1 MKISAI
7 DIRKHTFEKIFR
19 GYDPDE
25 VDAFLNSLS
34 QEWERFSSENSLLKM
49 QLEYA
54 EKELSKLK
62 DIESTLFRTLKA
74 AEDTSKL
81 IEKEAN
87 ENAEKRIEESRTTA
101 NELVGEAESRTN
113 LIIQETEN
121 RLKRF
126 KDEFAAEVKLQ
137 ERDFRAIENFRD
149 NLIVQLSSL
158 ANNTIETVERFEQ
171 KFDKQSVLNKME
183 EIKQHISEIEIP
195 KKGFV
200 PEPARIAPVVE
211 EDTEEFQPEAEIIL
225 QDDKPEVLF
234 EVTEEEPEE
243 ETAPIAEVE
252 EIEPEPQ
259 FEEAEII
266 GAIEPEPEPVEREV
280 AYSVKEEPRSAV
292 EDSARALADLQRTA
306 RAREAELLRDSE
318 RNREND
324 RTRDSEPARENAPV
338 NRPRVPENQPKK
350 TGGGSFFDQI

>member
-54 EKELSKLK
+54 EKELGKLK

-81 IEKEAN
+81 IEKEAL
-87 ENAEKRIEESRTTA
+87 EMAEKTIEESKNKA
-101 NELVGEAESRTN
+101 NDLVSEAEARTN
-113 LIIQETEN
+113 QVIRETED

-126 KDEFAAEVKLQ
+126 KEDFAAEVKIQ

-171 KFDKQSVLNKME
+171 KYDKESVLNKME
-183 EIKQHISEIEIP
+183 EIKQHVSEIEIP
-195 KKGFV
+195 KK
-200 PEPARIAPVVE
+200 PV
-211 EDTEEFQPEAEIIL
+211 FQSVA
-225 QDDKPEVLF
+225 KP
-234 EVTEEEPEE
+234 
-243 ETAPIAEVE
+243 VE
-252 EIEPEPQ
+252 EIEEESEAEVNVILQDEKPDVVFEVVDSESELAEEEEDILPELQ
-259 FEEAEII
+259 FEEEVIKAVEEPEPEV
-266 GAIEPEPEPVEREV
+266 EPEPEPVVEEIQYR
-280 AYSVKEEPRSAV
+280 VKEETRSAAD
-292 EDSARALADLQRTA
+292 EASEALAEMHKSAEKA
-306 RAREAELLRDSE
+306 RDAS
-318 RNREND
+318 
-324 RTRDSEPARENAPV
+324 PGI
-338 NRPRVPENQPKK
+338 NRPRESAQPKK

>member
-87 ENAEKRIEESRTTA
+87 EAAEKRIEESRVAA
-101 NELVGEAESRTN
+101 NDLVTEAEQRTSQ
-113 LIIQETEN
+113 IIRQTED
-121 RLKRF
+121 RLTKF
-126 KDEFAAEVKLQ
+126 KEDFAGEVKIQ

-158 ANNTIETVERFEQ
+158 ANSALETVERFEQ
-171 KFDKQSVLNKME
+171 KYDKESVLNKME
-183 EIKQHISEIEIP
+183 EIKKHVAEIEIP
-195 KKGFV
+195 KKIV
-200 PEPARIAPVVE
+200 YQSSVKTDE
-211 EDTEEFQPEAEIIL
+211 PEAEPEVTVIL
-225 QDDKPEVLF
+225 TDDKPEVAF
-234 EVTEEEPEE
+234 EVVDSEEDLIVEEEEIVPEA
-243 ETAPIAEVE
+243 APEPEQVVAAAIP
-252 EIEPEPQ
+252 EPEPVL
-259 FEEAEII
+259 A
-266 GAIEPEPEPVEREV
+266 PEPEPVE
-280 AYSVKEEPRSAV
+280 EEPVQYNKFRETTKSAAD
-292 EDSARALADLQRTA
+292 EASEALA
-306 RAREAELLRDSE
+306 EMHKVAEKARDS
-318 RNREND
+318 
-324 RTRDSEPARENAPV
+324 TTGI
-338 NRPRVPENQPKK
+338 NRPRESAQPKK
-350 TGGGSFFDQI
+350 SGGGSFFDQI

>member
-81 IEKEAN
+81 IEKEAH
-87 ENAEKRIEESRTTA
+87 EEAEKRIEESRSTA
-101 NELVGEAESRTN
+101 NDLVSEAEARTN
-113 LIIQETEN
+113 QIIRQTEE
-121 RLKRF
+121 RLAKF
-126 KDEFAAEVKLQ
+126 KEEFAAEVKIQ

-171 KFDKQSVLNKME
+171 KYDRESVLNKME
-183 EIKQHISEIEIP
+183 EIKKHVAEIEIP
-195 KKGFV
+195 KKLVFQ
-200 PEPARIAPVVE
+200 APPKVE
-211 EDTEEFQPEAEIIL
+211 EEEPEAEVSVVL
-225 QDDKPEVLF
+225 ADDKPEVAF
-234 EVTEEEPEE
+234 EVVDTDEEAVEEIIEEEDQFVPEAAIEVEEAQPVAEEEPVV
-243 ETAPIAEVE
+243 IS
-252 EIEPEPQ
+252 
-259 FEEAEII
+259 
-266 GAIEPEPEPVEREV
+266 EPEPEPVQ
-280 AYSVKEEPRSAV
+280 EEPVRFNRLRETAKSAAD
-292 EDSARALADLQRTA
+292 EASEALAEMHKSAEKA
-306 RAREAELLRDSE
+306 RDASP
-318 RNREND
+318 
-324 RTRDSEPARENAPV
+324 SI
-338 NRPRVPENQPKK
+338 NRPKENSQPKK
-350 TGGGSFFDQI
+350 TGGGGSFFDQI

>member
-101 NELVGEAESRTN
+101 NDLVSEAENRTN
-113 LIIQETEN
+113 QVIRETEE

-126 KDEFAAEVKLQ
+126 KEDFAAEVKLQ

-171 KFDKQSVLNKME
+171 KYDKQSVLNKME
-183 EIKQHISEIEIP
+183 EIKQHIAEIEIP
-195 KKGFV
+195 KKPSYLSEARV
-200 PEPARIAPVVE
+200 VTEETEEPAEPKLGEVV
-211 EDTEEFQPEAEIIL
+211 L
-225 QDDKPEVLF
+225 LDDKPEVQF
-234 EVTEEEPEE
+234 EVVDTESEVVIEEEEDFVAEPPFEE
-243 ETAPIAEVE
+243 QEPTQIVE
-252 EIEPEPQ
+252 EL
-259 FEEAEII
+259 EIV
-266 GAIEPEPEPVEREV
+266 EPEPEPVEEV
-280 AYSVKEEPRSAV
+280 AEYSVKEEVKSSAA
-292 EDSARALADLQRTA
+292 EESAKALAELQRTE
-306 RAREAELLRDSE
+306 RARE
-318 RNREND
+318 N
-324 RTRDSEPARENAPV
+324 TPV
-338 NRPRVPENQPKK
+338 NRPRVPENQPRK

>member
-54 EKELSKLK
+54 EKELGKLK

-81 IEKEAN
+81 IEKEAL
-87 ENAEKRIEESRTTA
+87 EMAEKTIEESKNKA
-101 NELVGEAESRTN
+101 NDLVTEAEARTN
-113 LIIQETEN
+113 QVIRETED

-126 KDEFAAEVKLQ
+126 KEDFAAEVKIQ

-171 KFDKQSVLNKME
+171 KYDKASVLNKME
-183 EIKQHISEIEIP
+183 EIKQHVSEIEIP
-195 KKGFV
+195 KKPVFHSAPKPAEEIGDEPEAEVNVVLQDEKPDVVFEV
-200 PEPARIAPVVE
+200 VDAETDLVENDLIEEEEDILPELQFEEEEIKAVEEPEPEVEPEPVVE
-211 EDTEEFQPEAEIIL
+211 EIQY
-225 QDDKPEVLF
+225 
-234 EVTEEEPEE
+234 
-243 ETAPIAEVE
+243 
-252 EIEPEPQ
+252 
-259 FEEAEII
+259 
-266 GAIEPEPEPVEREV
+266 R
-280 AYSVKEEPRSAV
+280 VKEETRRSAAD
-292 EDSARALADLQRTA
+292 EASEALAEMHKSAEKA
-306 RAREAELLRDSE
+306 RDAS
-318 RNREND
+318 
-324 RTRDSEPARENAPV
+324 PGI
-338 NRPRVPENQPKK
+338 NRPRESAQPKK

>member
-81 IEKEAN
+81 IEKEAH
-87 ENAEKRIEESRTTA
+87 EQAEKRIEESRSTA
-101 NELVGEAESRTN
+101 NDLVSEAEARTN
-113 LIIQETEN
+113 QIIRQTEE
-121 RLKRF
+121 RLARF
-126 KDEFAAEVKLQ
+126 KEDFAAEVKIQ

-158 ANNTIETVERFEQ
+158 ANSTIETVERFEQ
-171 KFDKQSVLNKME
+171 KYDKESVLNKME
-183 EIKQHISEIEIP
+183 EIKKHVAEIEIP
-195 KKGFV
+195 KKLVFQ
-200 PEPARIAPVVE
+200 APK
-211 EDTEEFQPEAEIIL
+211 TEEEEPEAEVSVVL
-225 QDDKPEVLF
+225 ADDKPEVAF
-234 EVTEEEPEE
+234 EVVDSAEDEIQETIEEEDEFVPQAVVEEAQPVMEEEP
-243 ETAPIAEVE
+243 IV
-252 EIEPEPQ
+252 IPEP
-259 FEEAEII
+259 
-266 GAIEPEPEPVEREV
+266 EPEPEPVQ
-280 AYSVKEEPRSAV
+280 EEPIRYN
-292 EDSARALADLQRTA
+292 R
-306 RAREAELLRDSE
+306 LR
-318 RNREND
+318 
-324 RTRDSEPARENAPV
+324 EPARSAADEANEALAEMHKSAEKARDAAPTI
-338 NRPRVPENQPKK
+338 NRPKESTQPKK
-350 TGGGSFFDQI
+350 TGGGGSFFDQI